1 MEPMKRR
8 QVYPAAF
15 LIVSGAGLAELLDLC
30 YISSSQRDVLAFG
43 LARAEHVLHC
53 ILFPVL

>member
-15 LIVSGAGLAELLDLC
+15 LIVSGAGLELLNLC